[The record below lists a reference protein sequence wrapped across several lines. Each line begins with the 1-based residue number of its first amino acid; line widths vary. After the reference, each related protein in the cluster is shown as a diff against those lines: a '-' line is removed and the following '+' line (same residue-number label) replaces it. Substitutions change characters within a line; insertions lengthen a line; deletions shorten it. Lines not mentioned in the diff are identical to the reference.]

1 MDHGILV
8 TLILYFIVM
17 FGMGIAHFNR
27 KENLEGYLLG
37 GRKVGPWVSA
47 MSAEASDMSG
57 WMLMGLPGYAYMC
70 GVSAYWIALGL
81 AIGTYLNWVFV
92 AQRLRVFTA
101 VTNNSLTIPD
111 FFENR
116 YGDKSK
122 MLRVVCAIF
131 IFIFFLIYTA
141 SSFVAGGRLFNTV
154 FGLDY
159 VSSLIITAGIVVF
172 YSFFG
177 GYTAVCRTD
186 FFQGCLMFFTI
197 IIVPVTAMMASGGP
211 AATVHKLHDINAGF
225 FSFFTDAT
233 GQSLSAVAIISLL
246 AWGLGYFGQPH
257 IIVRFMGIR
266 SAKDIP
272 QAIRIAMV
280 WVVFSLFFA
289 VASGMVGRVVLGDT
303 LQGVQ
308 AETVFMTLSGNYF
321 SSVIAGVI
329 IAAILGAIMSTSSS
343 QLLVSASAITT
354 DFYHALIR
362 KNASTHELVMVSR
375 LAVFFVAICSMLLA
389 LNPNNYILDLV
400 AYAWAGFGAAFG
412 PLVLFSLYWKRTTLK
427 GAIAGVVCGGMTVL
441 IWKNFLAWTNL
452 YEILPGFIISSL
464 AIYIVSKLDKEPGK
478 ALTDKFDE
486 AVSVLRSGE
495 DIPPSR
501 NEDL

>member
-1 MDHGILV
+1 MDHGILI

-17 FGMGIAHFNR
+17 FGMGIAHFRR

-37 GRKVGPWVSA
+37 GRRVGPWVSA

-70 GVSAYWIALGL
+70 GISAYWIALGL
-81 AIGTYLNWVFV
+81 AIGTFLNWALV
-92 AQRLRVFTA
+92 AQRLRVFTVVA
-101 VTNNSLTIPD
+101 NNSLTIPD

-122 MLRVVCAIF
+122 ILRVVCAIF

-154 FGLDY
+154 FGVDY

-197 IIVPVTAMMASGGP
+197 ILVPVTAMMSLGGP
-211 AATVHKLHDINAGF
+211 VNTVETLNSIHQGF

-233 GQSLSAVAIISLL
+233 GSTLSTVAIISLL

-257 IIVRFMGIR
+257 IIIRFMGIR

-272 QAIRIAMV
+272 QAIKIAMV

-289 VASGMVGRVVLGDT
+289 VASGMVGRAVLGGT

-308 AETVFMTLSGNYF
+308 SETVFMVLSGKFF
-321 SSVIAGVI
+321 SSLPAGII

-343 QLLVSASAITT
+343 QLLVSASAVTT

-362 KNASTHELVMVSR
+362 KNATPGELVTVSR
-375 LAVFFVAICSMLLA
+375 IAVFFCALCSMYLA
-389 LNPNNYILDLV
+389 MNPNNYILDLV

-412 PLVLFSLYWKRTTLK
+412 PLVLFSLYWRRTNLN
-427 GAIAGVVCGGMTVL
+427 GAIAGVVVGGVTVL
-441 IWKNFLAWTNL
+441 LWKNFMAWTGL
-452 YEILPGFIISSL
+452 YEILPGFVFSCI
-464 AIYIVSKLDKEPGK
+464 AIYVVSLMTAPPAENLVKQ
-478 ALTDKFDE
+478 FDE
-486 AVSVLRSGE
+486 SLHILKSGE
-495 DIPPSR
+495 DVNPSR
-501 NEDL
+501 NDF